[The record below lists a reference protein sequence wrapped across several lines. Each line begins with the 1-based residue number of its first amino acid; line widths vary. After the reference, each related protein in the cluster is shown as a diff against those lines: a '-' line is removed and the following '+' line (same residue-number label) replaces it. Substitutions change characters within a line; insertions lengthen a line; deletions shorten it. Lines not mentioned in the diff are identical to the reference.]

1 MENEIQQQNEQCLE
15 MTEEELRK
23 VEIRNAQV
31 VRRQFFSHMKECI
44 VTFRPNGIQFN
55 TACISRFE
63 GITHVML
70 LVDWEKKWF
79 IIKPC
84 DPDDKDAQRWCSTGD
99 KGRKPRF
106 ITGAPFGDR
115 MYGRM
120 NWCKG
125 KAYKVCGTLALQ
137 LDKEDELIMV
147 FELNDAEEY
156 ALTSKSRKSAGVE
169 DSELSAEDLAALIE
183 FEKQKELER
192 IEREKAKAEGRDT
205 RRTKKKEHFPESWGD
220 GLGVNYGQHQARIEF
235 PHLPKNG
242 LEAEQMG
249 LSLFVNQGNYAN
261 DR

>member
-1 MENEIQQQNEQCLE
+1 MENENQQLNRQYPE

-23 VEIRNAQV
+23 VDIRNAQV

-44 VTFRPNGIQFN
+44 VTFRPNGLQFN

-63 GITHVML
+63 NITHIML

-84 DPDDKDAQRWCSTGD
+84 DPDDKDAQRWCTIGD

-106 ITGAPFGDR
+106 ITGVPFGDR
-115 MYGRM
+115 MYGKM
-120 NWCKG
+120 GWCKG

-156 ALTSKSRKSAGVE
+156 ALTSKSRKSAGVD
-169 DSELSAEDLAALIE
+169 DSELTAEELAALNE

-205 RRTKKKEHFPESWGD
+205 RRPKKKDRFPESWGD
-220 GLGVNYGQHQARIEF
+220 SLGVSYEQHQTRIEF
-235 PHLPKNG
+235 PHLPSTSQ
-242 LEAEQMG
+242 EAEQMG
-249 LSLFVNQGNYAN
+249 MSLFDTQENKNNEQ
-261 DR
+261 